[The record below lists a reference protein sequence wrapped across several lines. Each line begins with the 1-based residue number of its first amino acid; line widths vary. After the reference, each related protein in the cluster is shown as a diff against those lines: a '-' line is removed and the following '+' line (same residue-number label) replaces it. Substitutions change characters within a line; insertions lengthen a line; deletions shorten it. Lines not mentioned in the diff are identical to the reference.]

1 MESTDEKKIQQI
13 IEKYDSESRFRTL
26 SGKAGVFVTF
36 WLVAMSLFHLYT
48 AGVKIFPSVLQNAIH
63 LTFVIV
69 AVFLMYPAT
78 KKSDRSR
85 IAWYD
90 YIFAVVAGLSV
101 AYIAFAYRDIAARGG
116 AILDYEVWLGVVAII
131 LVLEAGR
138 RVLGPVLP
146 ILGIIFLSYCFLGSY
161 MPGFLQIRGYSV
173 SRVVEHM
180 YLTTEGIFGTALGA
194 SSTFVIAFIIFGAFL
209 NKSGGA
215 RFFNELSLAIA
226 GASPG
231 GPAKVAVVASGLLGT
246 INGSSVGN
254 VATTGT
260 FTIPLMKK
268 VGYAPEYAG
277 AVEACASTGGQLMP
291 PIMGAGAF
299 IMSEFLGI
307 PYVEIALAALCPAI
321 VYYVSIFINVHLHA
335 RKVGMKGMDKST
347 LPSAKAVL
355 LKDGHLLIPIVV
367 VIGSLL
373 LKYSPIKAAFF
384 GIVSI
389 VIVSALKKHTRMS
402 AKTLCEALAEGA
414 QGGLGVAMACA
425 VVGFLIGTSS
435 LTSLGITISNNI
447 INISNGSLLFT
458 LVLAMLSCLLL
469 GMGLPTTANYIVCS
483 TIIAPAVT
491 KMGVAP
497 LAAHMFVYYFGIMAD
512 LTPPVCLAAF
522 TGAGIA
528 GGDPTKTG
536 ITSVKI
542 VLVAFL
548 LPYAFIYSP
557 DILNIGNTFAVSVT
571 LALSYILG
579 AGVISAGWEEW
590 CFTKINKFWSI
601 CLIACGILIYLPF
614 ETIHYGATFIAIILL
629 FTCYMINKKT
639 LRKA

>member
-1 MESTDEKKIQQI
+1 MANSDTNKIQEI
-13 IEKYDSESRFRTL
+13 MEKYDAESRFRIL
-26 SGKAGVFVTF
+26 KGSSGKFVMI
-36 WLVAMSLFHLYT
+36 WLVVMGLFHLYT
-48 AGVKIFPSVLQNAIH
+48 AGIKIFPTILQNAIH

-78 KKSDRSR
+78 KKSSR
-85 IAWYD
+85 TAIAWYD
-90 YIFAVVAGLSV
+90 FFLAAIAGVSI
-101 AYIAFAYRDIAARGG
+101 AYIAFAYRDIAERGG
-116 AILDYEVWLGVVAII
+116 AIYSYEVWLGVAAIV

-146 ILGIIFLSYCFLGSY
+146 ILGIIFLSYCFLGKY
-161 MPGFLQIRGYSV
+161 MPGFLQIRGYSLE
-173 SRVVEHM
+173 RVVEHM
-180 YLTTEGIFGTALGA
+180 YLTSEGIFGTALGA

-307 PYVEIALAALCPAI
+307 PYVDIALAALCPAL
-321 VYYVSIFINVHLHA
+321 VYYISIFVNVHIHA
-335 RKVGMKGMDKST
+335 MKVGMKGMDRNT

-355 LKDGHLLIPIVV
+355 RKDGHLLVPIIVV
-367 VIGSLL
+367 VGSLM

-389 VIVSALKKHTRMS
+389 VIVSALKKHTRMDI
-402 AKTLCEALAEGA
+402 KTLASALAEGA

-435 LTSLGITISNNI
+435 LTSLGIIISNNI
-447 INISNGSLLFT
+447 INISNGSLIFT
-458 LVLAMLSCLLL
+458 LILAMLSCLLL

-491 KMGVAP
+491 KMGVMP

-528 GGDPTKTG
+528 GANPTKTG

-548 LPYAFIYSP
+548 LPYAFVYSP
-557 DILNIGNTFAVSVT
+557 YILSIGSPFSVSAILT
-571 LALSYILG
+571 ITYILG
-579 AGVISAGWEEW
+579 AGVISAGWEQW
-590 CFTKINKFWSI
+590 CFTKINAVLATCMMVS
-601 CLIACGILIYLPF
+601 GVLIYLPF
-614 ETIHYGATFIAIILL
+614 PILHYGGTVAAASCLVICYIL
-629 FTCYMINKKT
+629 KK
-639 LRKA
+639 RSM